1 MFAGSVQTGQS
12 GHSGAYSCHTHLLLS
27 PLLVSKLY
35 GGQFII
41 IIIINIFIIITIIIT
56 IIISITII
64 ITIIVILIFIR
75 PKSAKKQLFLAKK
88 R

>member
-1 MFAGSVQTGQS
+1 MCAGSVPTGQS

-41 IIIINIFIIITIIIT
+41 IIIIDIFIIITIIIT
-56 IIISITII
+56 IVISITII
-64 ITIIVILIFIR
+64 VTRSYAALRAADLDWIVG
-75 PKSAKKQLFLAKK
+75 PGYSSGG
-88 R
+88 